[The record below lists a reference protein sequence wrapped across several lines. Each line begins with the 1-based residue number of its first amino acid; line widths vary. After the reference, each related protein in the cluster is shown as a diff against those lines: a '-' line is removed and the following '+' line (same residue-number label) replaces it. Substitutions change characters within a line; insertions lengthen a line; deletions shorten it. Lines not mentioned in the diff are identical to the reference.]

1 MTEKRKQNEPKLPI
15 PSAISPFHMEVE
27 RSSAGMQILVSG
39 IIGVK
44 DFSTESLELLS
55 HSGRVF
61 IYGSRLSMLVYENG
75 TVEIKGRVDS
85 VRFGYGKA

>member
-1 MTEKRKQNEPKLPI
+1 MTEKSKQNESKLQV

-27 RSSAGMQILVSG
+27 RLSSGMQILVSG

-61 IYGSRLSMLVYENG
+61 IYGSRLSMMVYENG
-75 TVEIKGRVDS
+75 TVEIRGRVDS
-85 VRFGYGKA
+85 VRFGYGKG